1 MGTSNLSVAT
11 HPYSIDPDA
20 ERPFADLW
28 VVSADDLMLESK
40 LVQSVVMGLSL
51 VVTHM
56 ERKDI
61 DVKFNDLLVRNVQEN
76 DEGELVVKIGSHMYS
91 YHPRFALYLTAA
103 VPLELEGKNS
113 LFSHGY

>member
-1 MGTSNLSVAT
+1 
-11 HPYSIDPDA
+11 
-20 ERPFADLW
+20 
-28 VVSADDLMLESK
+28 
-40 LVQSVVMGLSL
+40 
-51 VVTHM
+51 M

-103 VPLELEGKNS
+103 VPLELEGKCS
-113 LFSHGY
+113 LFSHVYVTWPLKKASCLQASNKGTNGLSPFRGTGH